1 MRTERPA
8 VGTEQPFVQHALNLE
23 RGQTPRAGAMH
34 PNRKRPMPT
43 VKVDRQ
49 GPRQFLKRDR
59 DRIDSGSP
67 DASNGAVQSIQ
78 RPTNR
83 GEGPASRDNVGTE
96 TRQAEFQ
103 IRPCQ
108 VVNVQIAEY
117 LANPRATTTSP
128 RIVDVIV
135 HALSDV
141 IDLDVVFTAHREHAM
156 AVGEGALESGLDVVA
171 TLGGDGVINEVVNGI
186 LRDGPGP
193 HVPLLATVPGGSGNV
208 FARSLGIPLDPI
220 EATGM
225 LLELIRA
232 RTVRTIGLGRADER
246 WFVANAGL
254 GIDAEIIA
262 AMERQRRDGRSATP
276 LRYLATTLDQY
287 FRRTNRRDPEL
298 SLRRGDDE
306 VDGAFLAFVQN
317 TGPWTYL
324 GSKPINPCPEA
335 SFDTGLDVF
344 AKEPTTESPLF
355 ELDSVV
361 VGFWVDMDCGPADAG
376 NYYADENA
384 KTVR

>member
-1 MRTERPA
+1 MR
-8 VGTEQPFVQHALNLE
+8 GLL
-23 RGQTPRAGAMH
+23 
-34 PNRKRPMPT
+34 
-43 VKVDRQ
+43 
-49 GPRQFLKRDR
+49 
-59 DRIDSGSP
+59 
-67 DASNGAVQSIQ
+67 
-78 RPTNR
+78 
-83 GEGPASRDNVGTE
+83 
-96 TRQAEFQ
+96 
-103 IRPCQ
+103 
-108 VVNVQIAEY
+108 VV
-117 LANPRATTTSP
+117 NPRATTTSP

-344 AKEPTTESPLF
+344 ATRRLGVPTALVAATRMVTGS
-355 ELDSVV
+355 
-361 VGFWVDMDCGPADAG
+361 ARAG
-376 NYYADENA
+376 SARGAIVLWHDVEA
-384 KTVR
+384 FTVRARHPVALQVDGEGMGERTRVDFTSWPAALRVVAPSLQALA